1 MNEISARNRSIASR
15 SFVTTFLLV
24 LITTFNA
31 ALTVHYELRR
41 GNYQELHVTMA
52 LEASTE
58 KSDGSN
64 HPISDDFQEDLSSQ
78 LELQHQRRQ
87 LSTDVVDKKYIDPR
101 TVTLRV
107 PQPLHDHLYRINPLV
122 RPDGY
127 PWHRWAVP
135 SDGSYPLNNQKFV
148 SILARLGRG
157 ENELGDVHPRDYVSG
172 ETHITADTIRL
183 YGMVQVF
190 IIRGGKVLRPSG
202 KTGAFVS
209 LIQNAIGMAK
219 KYEDVEPSLKLLTE
233 GDFPLIYDSNDYPWC
248 GDDLVPVFRLNAIKS
263 RKCKHAWPVLSLTY
277 FTDASN
283 IQLLESPYNWD
294 EIMTR
299 WDQAYPWNSKIP
311 KVVWRGRMTGY
322 TYRDGER
329 PRQKLVEYAKSHT
342 DIMDIESTNKNNTID
357 QDDFQNFMAILDI
370 DGNAW
375 SARFAKL
382 LCYSSVVIKV
392 DPTYVGYWD
401 NEVEP
406 WVHYLPV
413 RADFSDLEKTVR
425 YVINPANA
433 EHISWII
440 KNAQA
445 FCRTKLTIEQH
456 TVDILWTLLAYAE
469 LLAKS
474 SDFFLEWKSNRD
486 AYDMPSLNM
495 KAWPGRG
502 PEAVFKHLQDFVG

>member
-1 MNEISARNRSIASR
+1 MNEISARNRSIPSW

-64 HPISDDFQEDLSSQ
+64 HPISDDFQEDTVIADLSSQ

-311 KVVWRGRMTGY
+311 KVVWRGRMTGF

-392 DPTYVGYWD
+392 SEPLWLEDFGCYV
-401 NEVEP
+401 
-406 WVHYLPV
+406 
-413 RADFSDLEKTVR
+413 S
-425 YVINPANA
+425 
-433 EHISWII
+433 
-440 KNAQA
+440 
-445 FCRTKLTIEQH
+445 
-456 TVDILWTLLAYAE
+456 LA
-469 LLAKS
+469 
-474 SDFFLEWKSNRD
+474 RI
-486 AYDMPSLNM
+486 
-495 KAWPGRG
+495 
-502 PEAVFKHLQDFVG
+502 